1 MIPKLAHYVWFG
13 PAPEWVNQV
22 ATDFSALHPD
32 WIVKI
37 HDRMPTRMPRSIR
50 RRALACHQFC
60 QLADILVAWLLYEQG
75 GVALDTDTIA
85 VKRFDAL
92 LGLDAFT
99 SAHSDHDR
107 RLTNACMGSAPGS
120 EAFRACIDYI
130 EKSEPIVKH
139 GQVRRCYYGPDMF
152 TELFAGRSPRPGMT
166 VLPWHYF
173 YPYMYDERAKAHQCW
188 KATPDARRTLL
199 NEMRARYVDG
209 VSPYAIHLWGVE
221 GSSHREVGD
230 VAQYMGPLD
239 AGPESV
245 GDPGTAEGQAPDLP
259 VADRPRA
266 RPLAGG
272 LDPRGGNRS
281 QARRAGESAAR
292 NGQRPPAVPG

>member
-1 MIPKLAHYVWFG
+1 MIPKLAHFVWFG
-13 PAPEWVNQV
+13 STHPEWVDRV
-22 ATDFSALHPD
+22 AVDFSALHTD
-32 WIVKI
+32 WTVKI

-85 VKRFDAL
+85 VRNFDPL

-120 EAFRACIDYI
+120 QAFRACVDYI

-152 TELFAGRSPRPGMT
+152 TELFGGRSPRPGMT

-173 YPYMYDERAKAHQCW
+173 YPYTYDERAKAHECW
-188 KATPDARRTLL
+188 RASFDDRRTML
-199 NEMRARYVDG
+199 NEMRSRYVDG

-221 GSSHREVGD
+221 GSSHREVRD
-230 VAQYMGPLD
+230 VAEHVGQLD
-239 AGPESV
+239 AGPECVDVGSV
-245 GDPGTAEGQAPDLP
+245 
-259 VADRPRA
+259 
-266 RPLAGG
+266 
-272 LDPRGGNRS
+272 
-281 QARRAGESAAR
+281 
-292 NGQRPPAVPG
+292 